1 VTPQQAVADCA
12 TDVVHDTSEQ
22 RLARTPVVE
31 YVDQPVVQ
39 EVTVQPSFDRPIGV
53 GLASELSTDKL
64 PRDGVKFQRRL
75 RDLCHALMVSAPT
88 PAQ

>member
-1 VTPQQAVADCA
+1 MLSMTRSSNA
-12 TDVVHDTSEQ
+12 S
-22 RLARTPVVE
+22 ARTPVVE
-31 YVDQPVVQ
+31 YVDQPVVL
-39 EVTVQPSFDRPIGV
+39 EVTVQQSFDRPVGV
-53 GLASELSTDKL
+53 GLASELRTDKL